1 MTRRA
6 SSPALSDGG
15 VDIGDAL
22 FADAGSDDG
31 ANGHQDADFDVDG
44 ILNGGDDSDGDGDEA
59 YIALKQA
66 ASFRKASNLKGN
78 TVKKGGGFQ
87 AMGKQRDTW
96 GASPEDT
103 TS

>member
-1 MTRRA
+1 MPRRA

-22 FADAGSDDG
+22 FGDTGSDNG
-31 ANGHQDADFDVDG
+31 ANGHTDADFEVDG
-44 ILNGGDDSDGDGDEA
+44 ILNGGDESDGDGDAA

-66 ASFRKASNLKGN
+66 ASFRKSSNLKGN

-87 AMGKQRDTW
+87 AMGMAPLPQEAFEKC
-96 GASPEDT
+96 
-103 TS
+103 